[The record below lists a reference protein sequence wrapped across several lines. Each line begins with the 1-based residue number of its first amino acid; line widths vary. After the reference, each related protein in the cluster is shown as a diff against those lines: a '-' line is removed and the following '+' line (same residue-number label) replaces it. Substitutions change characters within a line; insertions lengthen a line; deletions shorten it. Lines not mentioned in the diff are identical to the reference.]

1 MRLRWNAAR
10 MEDMLNNGPK
20 EITRMEEIKKN
31 KKYAGQVVDISRSQK
46 RISFTDRLQMVSE
59 EEGDPYLNVF
69 SKKSIYLVSLFLFEE
84 NRSLIAN
91 LPIEDIPS
99 IKKRSEYAGAE
110 IFHLKHFI
118 QPTASAEEDP
128 AAEINSVPAAFTKLK
143 MGSFAGK
150 TPGDLLLEAADAEKV
165 KASLLQQASFLGR
178 NLKKYPQNQ
187 SQIDA
192 INDAINAYD
201 IGILE
206 EMKPGHSVNNEGKT
220 KEIRPAFTKLKMG
233 SFAGKTPGD
242 LLLEAADAEKVKAS
256 LLQQADFLREKLET
270 YPQNQ
275 SQIDA
280 IEDAIHAYD
289 DGNLAACKPKEEIMS
304 EETPEVTY
312 EIYRTPVK
320 HQKKL
325 NEAGKN
331 ECYSIYISCSPT
343 RRYPYRI
350 EIMNC
355 YAPLMKMKGLTP
367 PDMSRADSLRKEFF
381 DLTEEEWDYILE
393 WITSNTDLTRTL
405 WYPELRR
412 KDEANRWKG
421 NNR

>member
-1 MRLRWNAAR
+1 
-10 MEDMLNNGPK
+10 
-20 EITRMEEIKKN
+20 MEEIKKN

-69 SKKSIYLVSLFLFEE
+69 SKKSIYLVSLFQFEE

-110 IFHLKHFI
+110 IFHLKHSI

-128 AAEINSVPAAFTKLK
+128 AAETNSVPA
-143 MGSFAGK
+143 
-150 TPGDLLLEAADAEKV
+150 
-165 KASLLQQASFLGR
+165 
-178 NLKKYPQNQ
+178 
-187 SQIDA
+187 
-192 INDAINAYD
+192 
-201 IGILE
+201 
-206 EMKPGHSVNNEGKT
+206 
-220 KEIRPAFTKLKMG
+220 AFTKLKMG

-289 DGNLAACKPKEEIMS
+289 DGNLAACKPNEEIMS

-343 RRYPYRI
+343 KRYPYRI

>member
-1 MRLRWNAAR
+1 
-10 MEDMLNNGPK
+10 MEK
-20 EITRMEEIKKN
+20 IKKN
-31 KKYAGQVVDISRSQK
+31 KKYAGQVVDISRPQK

-69 SKKSIYLVSLFLFEE
+69 SKKSIYLVSLFMFDE

-110 IFHLKHFI
+110 IFHLKHSI

-128 AAEINSVPAAFTKLK
+128 AAESNPVPAAFTKLK

-150 TPGDLLLEAADAEKV
+150 APGNLLLEAADAEKV
-165 KASLLQQASFLGR
+165 KASLIQQASFLGR
-178 NLKKYPQNQ
+178 NLNKYPQNQ

-192 INDAINAYD
+192 INDAVGAYD

-206 EMKPGHSVNNEGKT
+206 EMKPGQTTNIEDNTNG
-220 KEIRPAFTKLKMG
+220 IRPAFTKLKMG
-233 SFAGKTPGD
+233 NFAGKTPGD
-242 LLLEAADAEKVKAS
+242 LLLETADAEKMKED
-256 LLQQADFLREKLET
+256 LRQQAGFLRKKINM
-270 YPQNQ
+270 YPKNQ

-280 IEDAIHAYD
+280 IEDAIQAFEQ
-289 DGNLAACKPKEEIMS
+289 GNLADLKPKDSSISDEM
-304 EETPEVTY
+304 PEVMY
-312 EIYRTPVK
+312 EIYKTPVK
-320 HQKKL
+320 HQKKI

-331 ECYSIYISCSPT
+331 ECYSICISCSPT
-343 RRYPYRI
+343 KRYPYRI

-367 PDMSRADSLRKEFF
+367 PDMSGADSLRKEFF
-381 DLTEEEWDYILE
+381 DLTEEEWDYILD
-393 WITSNTDLTRTL
+393 WITHNTDLTRNL

-412 KDEANRWKG
+412 KDEVNRWKG
-421 NNR
+421 NNQ

>member
-1 MRLRWNAAR
+1 
-10 MEDMLNNGPK
+10 
-20 EITRMEEIKKN
+20 MEEVKKN

-46 RISFTDRLQMVSE
+46 RLSFTDRLQMVTE
-59 EEGDPYLNVF
+59 ADGDPYLNVF
-69 SKKSIYLVSLFLFEE
+69 SKKSIYLMSLFVFEE

-99 IKKRSEYAGAE
+99 IRKRSEYAGAE
-110 IFHLKHFI
+110 IFRLKHSI
-118 QPTASAEEDP
+118 QPAASTDEDT
-128 AAEINSVPAAFTKLK
+128 AAEDTPLPAAFTKLK

-165 KASLLQQASFLGR
+165 KASLIQQISFLGK
-178 NLKKYPQNQ
+178 NLDRYPQNQ

-206 EMKPGHSVNNEGKT
+206 EMKPGQITGKEDKT
-220 KEIRPAFTKLKMG
+220 QDVRPAFTKLKMG

-242 LLLEAADAEKVKAS
+242 LLLEAADVEKTKAS
-256 LLQQADFLREKLET
+256 LMQQADFLRKKITT

-289 DGNLAACKPKEEIMS
+289 NGNLAKFKPKDTVMS
-304 EETPEVTY
+304 EETPEVSY
-312 EIYRTPVK
+312 EIYKTPVK
-320 HQKKL
+320 HQKKI

-343 RRYPYRI
+343 KRYPYRI

-367 PDMSRADSLRKEFF
+367 PDMSRADSLKKEFF
-381 DLTEEEWDYILE
+381 DLTEEEWDYILD
-393 WITSNTDLTRTL
+393 WITSNTDLTRSL